1 MQKKFECDL
10 KVRTCGKRLHPT
22 GSIKYLEVRVY
33 AKLSCQC
40 QVNDPSVKLNRANAL
55 LF

>member
-22 GSIKYLEVRVY
+22 GSIKYLEVRVD